1 MPVVRHGSDWSLSSV
16 RTCENARGASFSAI
30 SWRFKLL
37 PPPRPSKLPG
47 LPPVATHV
55 TMPAEAASLVQSI
68 FQRMEK
74 VSRIKRILTT
84 LDYAKMIKHGII
96 YVDDSLC
103 VAWWYMFRSWQ
114 TKRSYTSNTSTLSIT
129 FTSKME
135 HKLSHNFPEVS
146 LVYSTTQYL
155 GMGHTGPQWAKGWP
169 RDTISAEE
177 NSLPLR
183 ATRPIR
189 ALGKRL
195 GAQGLP
201 AERLCRCYLKK
212 RGLRY
217 YIYTLWSGNLD
228 FLGFWNHTRVMT
240 PRIGK
245 NQGFDHNPEMTLH
258 AGPLEIMIG
267 VSNQMLAQRWA
278 QDVKSSKQKCG
289 YGETY
294 NII

>member
-1 MPVVRHGSDWSLSSV
+1 MSQCQQRPLAWSK
-16 RTCENARGASFSAI
+16 ASFNA
-30 SWRFKLL
+30 WR
-37 PPPRPSKLPG
+37 R
-47 LPPVATHV
+47 
-55 TMPAEAASLVQSI
+55 
-68 FQRMEK
+68 FQ

-84 LDYAKMIKHGII
+84 LDSLDYAKMLKHGII

-114 TKRSYTSNTSTLSIT
+114 TKRSYTSTLSIT
-129 FTSKME
+129 FTSNME
-135 HKLSHNFPEVS
+135 HKLSQNFPEVS

-155 GMGHTGPQWAKGWP
+155 GMGHNGWQWAKGWP

-212 RGLRY
+212 RGQRDYTYIYNLSICIIIIY
-217 YIYTLWSGNLD
+217 YIY
-228 FLGFWNHTRVMT
+228 
-240 PRIGK
+240 
-245 NQGFDHNPEMTLH
+245 
-258 AGPLEIMIG
+258 
-267 VSNQMLAQRWA
+267 
-278 QDVKSSKQKCG
+278 
-289 YGETY
+289 
-294 NII
+294 NI